1 MPKFTIKR
9 PDPET
14 YKGWGFVLVAGTV
27 LALLAVIDLG
37 GLGGSGADG
46 STGCVMVVRV
56 NQDVLNVREEPSVDS
71 PRAGSLANGDR
82 VDATTLVRNGFRR
95 LEDGRWASEAYLAP
109 EPGSRC

>member
-1 MPKFTIKR
+1 MKITIKR

-14 YKGWGFVLVAGTV
+14 YKGWGFVLVTGTL
-27 LALLAVIDLG
+27 LAFLAVIDQG
-37 GLGGSGADG
+37 GGGSADG

-56 NQDVLNVREEPSVDS
+56 DEDVLNVRQEPSVDS
-71 PRAGSLANGDR
+71 PRAGTLTNGDR
-82 VDATTLVRNGFRR
+82 VDATTRVQNGFRQ